1 MTNKKTLLTFAGI
14 YLFLYIFNY
23 LHPLNFGDDYIYAFI
38 WQGNPMSVPLTE
50 DAVRVT
56 SLKDIFVSQW
66 LHYFTWGGRTVA
78 HVLVQFF
85 MWTGKNL
92 FNFFNAF
99 IGVLLVTEIY
109 WCICKGRISFN
120 FMPGSLYWIFLLL
133 WTFTPAFSSV
143 FFWLAG
149 SCNYLWSN
157 TFQLAFLLPYV
168 RKYYSAEKEKDRN
181 IIFKAVLFFGGI
193 VAGWTNENSVC
204 WIILWV
210 FLFLYVSWKD
220 NTLESWMVVGA
231 SGLLIGYA
239 LLMLAPGNVARLH
252 AGRGIQWLNYSV
264 LRENLQMLITVFTF
278 QLFLW
283 YFDLRSILFLQKMEL
298 IDCNFAK
305 DFLLVKILCA
315 TAFAA
320 TAIMFFSPVF
330 PARSGFF
337 GTVLLIVATGILLRV
352 QNENAIVLMK
362 TEVKKILFKVGIL
375 FFTISSIVTLNN
387 YYKINLQMQN
397 IIQSA
402 QQLSVSNS
410 NEILMVA
417 SFKETSKLQDIL
429 SGYHIPNYELSEDE
443 NDWKNVDFARYYG
456 IKGIR
461 MMKGYN
467 VNIGR

>member
-1 MTNKKTLLTFAGI
+1 MTNKKILLTLAGI
-14 YLFLYIFNY
+14 YLFLYVFNY
-23 LHPLNFGDDYIYAFI
+23 LHPLNFGDDYIYAFV

-50 DAVRVT
+50 DAVRID

-85 MWTGKNL
+85 LWSGKNL
-92 FNFFNAF
+92 FNILNAF

-109 WCICKGRISFN
+109 WCICKGRL
-120 FMPGSLYWIFLLL
+120 SLDFKPELLFWIFLLL
-133 WTFTPAFSSV
+133 WSFTPAFSSV
-143 FFWLAG
+143 FFWLSG

-157 TFQLAFLLPYV
+157 TFLLAFLIPFIH
-168 RKYYSAEKEKDRN
+168 KYYRMKKEKN
-181 IIFKAVLFFGGI
+181 FNLFFVLAMFFGGI

-204 WIILWV
+204 WILLFV
-210 FLFLYVSWKD
+210 FLFIFMSWK
-220 NTLESWMVVGA
+220 LEVLDSWMVFGA

-239 LLMLAPGNVARLH
+239 LLMLAPGNVVRLNS
-252 AGRGIQWLNYSV
+252 GRGMNWFTSSV
-264 LRENLQMLITVFTF
+264 LRENLQMLLTILTF

-283 YFDLRSILFLQKMEL
+283 YFNLRSIAFLIKMKL
-298 IDCNFAK
+298 NDCSFAK
-305 DFLLVKILCA
+305 DFLLVKVLC
-315 TAFAA
+315 TIAFAA

-337 GTVLLIVATGILLRV
+337 STVLLIIAAGILLRV
-352 QNENAIVLMK
+352 QNEFAIGLMK
-362 TEVKKILFKVGIL
+362 TDTKKILFNFGIV
-375 FFTISSIVTLNN
+375 FFAISTVVSLNN
-387 YYKINLQMQN
+387 YYKIHLQMQN

-402 QQLSVSNS
+402 KQMNMTDS
-410 NEILMVA
+410 NEILTVE
-417 SFKETSKLQDIL
+417 SFKKTSILQDIM

-461 MMKGYN
+461 MTREMRKP
-467 VNIGR
+467 